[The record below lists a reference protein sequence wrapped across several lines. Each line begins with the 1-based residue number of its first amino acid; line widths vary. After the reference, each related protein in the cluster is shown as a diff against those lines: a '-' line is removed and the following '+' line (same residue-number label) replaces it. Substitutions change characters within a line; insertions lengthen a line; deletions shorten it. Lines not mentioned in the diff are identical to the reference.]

1 MMYKVVLSKPAE
13 KTLFK
18 YSEPLLSRLLKA
30 IRKLESDPRP
40 HGCKK
45 LQGSSETLW
54 RIRIGDYRIIYSIED
69 KICIVDIREVGHRR
83 EVYGLG

>member
-1 MMYKVVLSKPAE
+1 MYKVVLSKSAE
-13 KTLFK
+13 KALNK

-30 IRKLESDPRP
+30 VRKLESDPHP

-54 RIRIGDYRIIYSIED
+54 RIRIGDYRIIYSVDNKVHI
-69 KICIVDIREVGHRR
+69 IDIREVGHRR
-83 EVYGLG
+83 DIYE